1 MNQKLSLLLI
11 ALCLSILATACKH
24 EKSAESTSTAPAPAA
39 TQGPE
44 IVKDLDARLAKL
56 PRTIID
62 YDRSLLDEN
71 ETKVL
76 QKLIEASKIIDDI
89 YWIQV
94 AEENPKVRAEL
105 EAAAATSPEHA
116 KALSLFTMNHGRW
129 DRLAEDEPFVA
140 PFGKEGAKPHGAGFY
155 PADMTKEE
163 LEAWI
168 AANPKDKEAFQS
180 TFTVIQR
187 DGKGLKAVPYSEA
200 YKAKLEEAAAKL
212 REAAAMTTNASLES
226 FLEKRAAAFLSN
238 DYYESDFAW
247 MDLDSP
253 IEVVIG
259 PYEVYEDGHFNYK
272 ASFEAFVC
280 VVDKGES
287 DKLKIYEKHLP
298 DMERA
303 LPIPDEHKN
312 PNRGGESPI
321 KVVQEVFTSGDA
333 RNGVQTSAFNL
344 PNDERV
350 REAKGSKKV
359 MLKNVMEAK
368 FKQSGQPIA
377 MRTLDPSQ
385 VGLIS
390 FDAYFNFVLFHELS
404 HGLGPGIIKGP
415 DGQKIENRLLLKE
428 LYSFIEECKA
438 DVLGVW
444 AVQYAIEKGLIKE
457 FTNEQLH
464 ATTAGMAFRSIRF
477 GIDEAH
483 GRGTAV
489 QWNYYRERDAIVP
502 GANGT
507 FKVDMA
513 KMDTAVKSLVT
524 ELLMIE
530 ATGDYARAKT
540 LLDTYGVRNAEID
553 AVNKKLEHI
562 PTDITPV
569 FVGAGEK

>member
-1 MNQKLSLLLI
+1 MKRRFSLLFI
-11 ALCLSILATACKH
+11 ALCLSILATACKS
-24 EKSAESTSTAPAPAA
+24 EKPAETTSTAPPPAV
-39 TQGPE
+39 QGPE
-44 IVKDLDARLAKL
+44 IAKDIDARLAKL
-56 PRTIID
+56 PRTVID

-71 ETKVL
+71 ETKVIA
-76 QKLIEASKIIDDI
+76 KLIEASKIIDEI

-94 AEENPKVRAEL
+94 AEENPKVKAEL
-105 EAAAATSPEHA
+105 ERAATASPAHA
-116 KALSLFTMNHGRW
+116 KALELFVMNHGRW

-140 PFGKEGAKPHGAGFY
+140 PFGAEGAKPHGAGFY
-155 PADMTKEE
+155 PTDMKKEE
-163 LEAWI
+163 LETWI
-168 AANPKDKEAFQS
+168 AANPKDKDAIQG
-180 TFTVIQR
+180 TFTVIQG
-187 DGKGLKAVPYSEA
+187 DGKGLKAVPYAEV
-200 YKAKLEEAAAKL
+200 YREKLEAAAAKL
-212 REAAAMTTNASLES
+212 REAAALTKNASLRD

-259 PYEVYEDGHFNYK
+259 PYEVYEDGIFNYK

-298 DMERA
+298 DMERG

-359 MLKNVMEAK
+359 LLKNVMEAK
-368 FKQSGQPIA
+368 FKQSGEPIA
-377 MRTLDPSQ
+377 KRTLDPSQ
-385 VGLIS
+385 VGLIN

-415 DGQKIENRLLLKE
+415 DGKKIENRLLLKE

-438 DVLGVW
+438 DVVGVW
-444 AVQYAIEKGLIKE
+444 AVQYALQKGLIKE

-489 QWNYYRERDAIVP
+489 QWNYYREKGAIVP

-507 FKVDMA
+507 FKVDIA
-513 KMDTAVKSLVT
+513 KMDAAVKSLAT

-553 AVNKKLEHI
+553 AVSKTLEAI
-562 PTDITPV
+562 PVDITPV

>member
-1 MNQKLSLLLI
+1 MKRRISLLFI
-11 ALCLSILATACKH
+11 ALCISIVASACKS
-24 EKSAESTSTAPAPAA
+24 EKSADPTTTAPAAA
-39 TQGPE
+39 VQGPE
-44 IVKDLDARLAKL
+44 IVKDLDARLAQL
-56 PRTIID
+56 PRTTID
-62 YDRSLLDEN
+62 YDRSLLDET

-76 QKLIEASKIIDDI
+76 EKLVEASRIIDDI

-94 AEENPKVRAEL
+94 AEENTRVKAEL
-105 EAAAATSPEHA
+105 ETAATASPEHA
-116 KALSLFTMNHGRW
+116 KALALFTMNHGRW
-129 DRLAEDEPFVA
+129 DRLSEDEPFVA
-140 PFGKEGAKPHGAGFY
+140 PFGDAGKKPHGAGFY
-155 PADMTKEE
+155 PTDMTKEE
-163 LEAWI
+163 FEAWI

-212 REAAAMTTNASLES
+212 REAAAMTKNASLKS

-253 IEVVIG
+253 IEIVIG

-272 ASFEAFVC
+272 AAFEAFVC

-298 DMERA
+298 AMERA

-385 VGLIS
+385 TSLIN

-404 HGLGPGIIKGP
+404 HGLGPGIINGP
-415 DGQKIENRLLLKE
+415 DGKRIEARLLLKE
-428 LYSFIEECKA
+428 LYSSIEECKA

-444 AVQYAIEKGLIKE
+444 AVQYAMEKGLITE
-457 FTNEQLH
+457 FNRDQLH

-507 FKVDMA
+507 FRVDMD
-513 KMDTAVKSLVT
+513 KMDAALKSLAT

-530 ATGDYARAKT
+530 ATGDYARAKAF
-540 LLDTYGVRNAEID
+540 LDTYGVRNAEID
-553 AVNKKLEHI
+553 AVTKTLEDI
-562 PTDITPV
+562 PVDITPV
-569 FVGAGEK
+569 FVAVGEK

>member
-1 MNQKLSLLLI
+1 MKRKISLLFI
-11 ALCLSILATACKH
+11 ALCLSIFAAACKN
-24 EKSAESTSTAPAPAA
+24 EKAAEPTSTAAAPVA
-39 TQGPE
+39 QGPE
-44 IVKDLDARLAKL
+44 IVKDLDARLTKL
-56 PRTIID
+56 PRTTID

-76 QKLIEASKIIDDI
+76 QKLIEASKVIDDI
-89 YWIQV
+89 YWTQV
-94 AEENPKVRAEL
+94 AAENQKVKGEL
-105 EAAAATSPEHA
+105 ETAAAASPEHA
-116 KALSLFTMNHGRW
+116 KALELFNINHGRW

-140 PFGKEGAKPHGAGFY
+140 PFGDAGKKPQGGGFY
-155 PADMTKEE
+155 PVDMTKEE
-163 LEAWI
+163 FEAWI
-168 AANPKDKEAFQS
+168 AANPKDKDAFQG
-180 TFTVIQR
+180 TFTVIER

-212 REAAAMTTNASLES
+212 REAAAMTKNPSLKA

-321 KVVQEVFTSGDA
+321 KVVQEAFTSGDA

-385 VGLIS
+385 TSLIN
-390 FDAYFNFVLFHELS
+390 FGAYFNFVLFHELS
-404 HGLGPGIIKGP
+404 HGLGPGMIKGP
-415 DGQKIENRLLLKE
+415 DGKKIENRLLLKE

-438 DVLGVW
+438 DVVGVW
-444 AVQYAIEKGLIKE
+444 AVQYALDKGLIKE
-457 FTNEQLH
+457 FNKEQLH

-489 QWNYYRERDAIVP
+489 QWNWYREKGAIVA

-513 KMDTAVKSLVT
+513 KMDEAVKSLAT

-530 ATGDYARAKT
+530 ATGDYARAKA
-540 LLDTYGVRNAEID
+540 LLDTYGVKNAEID
-553 AVNKKLEHI
+553 AMNKKLEDI

-569 FVGAGEK
+569 FVAAGEK

>member
-1 MNQKLSLLLI
+1 MKQRISLLFI
-11 ALCLSILATACKH
+11 ALCLSLFAIACKYEKTAETTATA
-24 EKSAESTSTAPAPAA
+24 PVPAA

-56 PRTIID
+56 PRTMID

-71 ETKVL
+71 ETQVL

-116 KALSLFTMNHGRW
+116 KALALFVMNHGRW

-163 LEAWI
+163 FEAWI

-212 REAAAMTTNASLES
+212 REAAAMTKNASLKD
-226 FLEKRAAAFLSN
+226 FLEKRAKAFLSN

-368 FKQSGQPIA
+368 FRQSGEPIA
-377 MRTLDPSQ
+377 KRTLDPSQ
-385 VGLIS
+385 VGLIN

-428 LYSFIEECKA
+428 LYSYIEECKA

-444 AVQYAIEKGLIKE
+444 AVQYAIQKGLIKE

-489 QWNYYRERDAIVP
+489 QWNYYREHDAIVP

-513 KMDTAVKSLVT
+513 KMDTAVKSLAT

-530 ATGDYARAKT
+530 ATGDYARAKA
-540 LLDTYGVRNAEID
+540 LLETYGVKNAEIE
-553 AVNKKLEHI
+553 AMNKKLEDI
-562 PTDITPV
+562 PVDITPV